1 MMRLLLALAFLA
13 VPVLEILVFVQ
24 VNQAIGVWPA
34 IALLAAGSLLGSWI
48 VRREGRKAWRKL
60 QEAARSGRMPEPGAP
75 GGAMTVAGGVL
86 LMIPGFITDVVGL
99 LFLLPFTRP
108 LMRGLGARFLA
119 RRIRTLAEKTAG
131 PGLGSPFGGAGSPF
145 QAMRDQPSG
154 SGPVI
159 HGEVIRDEPGRPA
172 ARDSS
177 RDLTDR

>member
-1 MMRLLLALAFLA
+1 MMRLLLVLAFLA

-24 VNQAIGVWPA
+24 VGQAIGVWLA
-34 IALLAAGSLLGSWI
+34 IALLAAGSLLGSLV

-60 QEAARSGRMPEPGAP
+60 QDAMQSGRMPEPGAP

-86 LMIPGFITDVVGL
+86 LAVPGFLTDVVGL

-119 RRIRTLAEKTAG
+119 RRIENLAQRTPG
-131 PGLGSPFGGAGSPF
+131 PGLGSPFGGMGSPF
-145 QAMRDQPSG
+145 DAMRDQHPG

-172 ARDSS
+172 GRDSS
-177 RDLTDR
+177 RDLTGR